1 VSGDPCREPHSAA
14 YFDQQRDFWWNPD
27 FLRLVATRL
36 DLGRVRSVLDVGS
49 GLGHWGRT
57 LLAAL
62 SPEARVVGV
71 ERDPRWVTQ
80 AREAADQLG
89 LGDRCSFLQGVAEAL
104 PCADQSFD
112 LVSCQTLLI
121 HVVDPAAV
129 IAEMHR
135 VVTPGG
141 TVLLSEPNNLA
152 GMLVADSATADEPV
166 PALVERIEFAVICE
180 RGKAAVGEGNSSVGD
195 LLPGLLAQ
203 AGLSDIRSM
212 LNDRP
217 FALVPPYDRAE
228 QRALR
233 SAIIDNAGSDH
244 WIWSREDARRY
255 FLAGGGHDPEFE
267 VRWQRRLEET
277 RQEAQELVAGRLHTA
292 GGGIHYLISARRAP
306 T

>member
-1 VSGDPCREPHSAA
+1 MGEPHSAA
-14 YFDQQRDFWWNPD
+14 YFDEQRDFWWNRD
-27 FLRLVATRL
+27 FLQWVATRL
-36 DLGRVRSVLDVGS
+36 DLERARSVLDVGS

-62 SPEARVVGV
+62 SPKATVVGV

-80 AREAADQLG
+80 AREAATKLG

-104 PCADQSFD
+104 PCPDQSFD
-112 LVSCQTLLI
+112 LVTCQTLLI
-121 HVVDPAAV
+121 HVADPAAV

-135 VVTPGG
+135 VVAPGG

-152 GMLVADSATADEPV
+152 GMLVADSTTADKPV
-166 PALVERIEFAVICE
+166 AELVERIEFALICE

-195 LLPGLLAQ
+195 LLPGMLAQ

-212 LNDRP
+212 LNDET
-217 FALVPPYDRAE
+217 FALVPPYEPAD

-233 SAIIDNAGSDH
+233 RAIIDNADSDH

-255 FLAGGGHDPEFE
+255 FLAGGGHEPEFQA
-267 VRWQRRLEET
+267 RWRRRLEEA
-277 RQEAQELVAGRLHTA
+277 RQTAQELAAGRLHTA
-292 GGGIHYLISARRAP
+292 GGGIHYLISARRAE